1 MSEVDPSV
9 EKILELAYLRILV
22 DKGDLT
28 LIQAVDRVYDDLAT
42 VEEIVYPEEDGEE
55 EGEGTGED

>member
-9 EKILELAYLRILV
+9 EKILELAYLRMLMNEDDI
-22 DKGDLT
+22 T
-28 LIQAVDRVYDDLAT
+28 LSQAVDKVYDDLAT

>member
-9 EKILELAYLRILV
+9 EKILELAYLRMLMNEDDI
-22 DKGDLT
+22 T
-28 LIQAVDRVYDDLAT
+28 LSQAVDKVYNDLAE